1 MPGYDGTGPEGT
13 GPVGRGLGPCG
24 EGNAQGRAGGVGF
37 GGGWR
42 RGPKGFWRS
51 RRNSSDKQTL
61 VHEKAWLER
70 ELNAVN
76 AQLDKMGELPT
87 EK

>member
-24 EGNAQGRAGGVGF
+24 SGSVQGRAGGLGLRR
-37 GGGWR
+37 GWQ

-51 RRNSSDKQTL
+51 GNFKADKQSLT
-61 VHEKAWLER
+61 HEKAWLER
-70 ELNAVN
+70 ELGAVN
-76 AQLDKMGELPT
+76 AHL
-87 EK
+87 EKLGKD